1 MSSNIRRSAEVPYS
15 REQMFDLVNDVDAY
29 AEFLPGCRSASA
41 RRISDQE
48 VEGTIELAK
57 GALHKSFT
65 TRNQLRRPERID
77 MRLLR
82 GPFRRLHGAW
92 TFDELDNGK
101 TRIALELDFEFANR
115 IMAFAIGPVFNQ
127 IANSLVD
134 AFVRRAREVYGNGG
148 A

>member
-1 MSSNIRRSAEVPYS
+1 MPSTIRRSAEVPYS
-15 REQMFDLVNDVDAY
+15 RDQMFDLVNDVDSY
-29 AEFLPGCRSASA
+29 AEFLPGCRSAAA
-41 RRISDQE
+41 RPISEQE

-65 TRNQLRRPERID
+65 TRNQLQRPKRID
-77 MRLLR
+77 MHLVR

-92 TFDELDNGK
+92 TFDELENGR

-148 A
+148 G